1 MNSLLLNICR
11 TLMAARAFA
20 WLRAN
25 AAALGVGTPFVGVVF
40 SYAWNATETSRMAR
54 KIRNGYFSP
63 EAPADYQN
71 RFCLFPWHMM
81 ETAKMVGL
89 VGLKSSTMCYFLRE
103 RPNPFYLKLTEGNV
117 YDAMLAR
124 MKDSVYV
131 LPFFAD
137 HLRWDPRKSNET
149 KVIEVF
155 KMVREQTGS
164 VVQWEW
170 MWSCP
175 PRQCPYQ
182 RLSRQSWRKWWWE
195 RKAQPQSPQGSM
207 SISWSRTSSGSA
219 LMQGWLAQS

>member
-1 MNSLLLNICR
+1 
-11 TLMAARAFA
+11 MAARAFA

-89 VGLKSSTMCYFLRE
+89 VGLKSTGKSSTLCYFLRE
-103 RPNPFYLKLTEGNV
+103 HPNPFYLEFNEGNV

-124 MKDSVYV
+124 MKDSVCV
-131 LPFFAD
+131 LPILAD
-137 HLRWDPRKSNET
+137 HLRWDARKTSKT

-155 KMVREQTGS
+155 GLVQEQTGS
-164 VVQWEW
+164 N
-170 MWSCP
+170 
-175 PRQCPYQ
+175 
-182 RLSRQSWRKWWWE
+182 L
-195 RKAQPQSPQGSM
+195 
-207 SISWSRTSSGSA
+207 
-219 LMQGWLAQS
+219 